1 MTRRR
6 SERVSGRAL
15 ARVAREMDLAVCL
28 RLGKGELKTGG
39 RQKPSILAD
48 ALEAVVG
55 AIYLDAGYA
64 QCAEVVESWLW
75 KGTED
80 NLADILAEDYKSQLQ
95 HEFQRRGKR
104 LPAYRV
110 KSESGPEHDRLFKV
124 ELHHGGQVLG
134 TGSGKSKKEA
144 EQVAARESILA
155 LRMGKRDHPPKSRKS
170 QIR

>member
-1 MTRRR
+1 
-6 SERVSGRAL
+6 
-15 ARVAREMDLAVCL
+15 MDLAVCL

-110 KSESGPEHDRLFKV
+110 KSESGPEHDKLFKV